1 MNFRISLIAVSLA
14 MAVVPAAA
22 KDKVKTADAAPVAV
36 TCDGVFGPKS
46 SDALVRETFGDEN
59 VETGM
64 VYGVEGIEF
73 EASTVYPNDPERVM
87 QFSWFDEEKHEYL
100 SSVELSPSQETPTG
114 VKIGMTVAEVEAIN
128 GAPFTLGGFW
138 WDYGG
143 GSTFE
148 TGKLADA
155 HSNVD
160 GGCGFWIGFA
170 PTEDYPQDLD
180 VTAVSGEVT
189 VPSSEPLLKTLDVRV
204 QSITLGY
211 PWPEELPQPEY

>member
-1 MNFRISLIAVSLA
+1 MKIRISLLALSLA
-14 MAVVPAAA
+14 VAVAPAAA
-22 KDKVKTADAAPVAV
+22 KDKVKTADAAPTVV

-46 SDALVRETFGDEN
+46 SDALVRRTFGDEN
-59 VETGM
+59 VETGK

-73 EASTVYPNDPERVM
+73 EATTVFPDDPERVM

-148 TGKLADA
+148 TGVLR
-155 HSNVD
+155 NPEN
-160 GGCGFWIGFA
+160 GCGFWIAFA
-170 PTEDYPQDLD
+170 PKEDYPADLD
-180 VTAVSGEVT
+180 VSAVSGEVT
-189 VPSSEPLLKTLDVRV
+189 VPSSEPLLKMLDVRV
-204 QSITLGY
+204 QSINLGY
-211 PWPEELPQPEY
+211 PWPEDLPQPEY

>member
-1 MNFRISLIAVSLA
+1 MKIRISLVALSLA
-14 MAVVPAAA
+14 LAVVPAVA
-22 KDKVKTADAAPVAV
+22 KDKVKDTGDASAAV
-36 TCDGVFGPKS
+36 SCDGVYGLKS

-128 GAPFTLGGFW
+128 GAPFILGGFW

-148 TGKLADA
+148 TGVLAD
-155 HSNVD
+155 
-160 GGCGFWIGFA
+160 
-170 PTEDYPQDLD
+170 
-180 VTAVSGEVT
+180 
-189 VPSSEPLLKTLDVRV
+189 
-204 QSITLGY
+204 
-211 PWPEELPQPEY
+211 